1 MPATYITTGPGT
13 LKFGDTGAGGQLDAS
28 CQVTSMLVDSETDAE
43 EPINVL
49 CGDSVAGEETTAFT
63 LKATFLQDDLKSSGL
78 TAYTWT
84 NQGKTVAFEFVPNTA
99 NAAKVAGRVTIRPM
113 PIGGEVKKRNT
124 HDIEWAIE
132 GTPVPTWSNAAPAG
146 SGTEA

>member
-1 MPATYITTGPGT
+1 MPATFITTGPGT
-13 LKFGDTGAGGQLDAS
+13 LKFGVAGAFDAS

-43 EPINVL
+43 DAITVL
-49 CGDSVAGEETTAFT
+49 CGDSVAGEETTTFT

-84 NQGKTVAFEFVPNTA
+84 NAGTTVPFEFVPNTV
-99 NAAKVAGRVTIRPM
+99 NAAKVAGRVTVRPM

-132 GTPVPTWSNAAPAG
+132 GTPVPTWSTGPG
-146 SGTEA
+146 E

>member
-1 MPATYITTGPGT
+1 MPATFITTGPGT
-13 LKFGDTGAGGQLDAS
+13 LKFGSAGVGGQHDAS

-43 EPINVL
+43 DPIDVL
-49 CGDSVAGEETTAFT
+49 CGETVAGEETTRFT
-63 LKATFLQDDLKSSGL
+63 LKATFLQDDLKASGL

-84 NQGKTVAFEFVPNTA
+84 NSGRTVEFEFVPNTA

-113 PIGGEVKKRNT
+113 PIGGEVKKRNS

-132 GTPVPTWSNAAPAG
+132 GTPVPTWSPSSTG
-146 SGTEA
+146 GGGE

>member
-1 MPATYITTGPGT
+1 MPATFITTGPGS
-13 LKFGDTGAGGQLDAS
+13 LKFGTAGAFDAS

-43 EPINVL
+43 DAISVL
-49 CGDSVAGEETTAFT
+49 CGDSVAGEETTTFT

-78 TAYTWT
+78 TAYTWA
-84 NQGKTVAFEFVPNTA
+84 NAGKTVEFEFVPNTV
-99 NAAKVAGRVTIRPM
+99 NAAKVAGRVTVRPM

-132 GTPVPTWSNAAPAG
+132 GTPVPTWSTGAPG
-146 SGTEA
+146 GE